1 MTETLKLNLDRTFLF
16 LKITSIVAG
25 ALIACAVVY
34 GQIDNRIDN
43 LEKSDAVEKERSRNM
58 NEKINQIY
66 DIVRELRNDS

>member
-34 GQIDNRIDN
+34 GQIDNRIDR
-43 LEKSDAVEKERSRNM
+43 LETAKAVEEERNRNM
-58 NEKINQIY
+58 NEKINKIY
-66 DIVRELRNDS
+66 DIVIKIKK